1 VDPNRIEAVSG
12 GSAPVPVWD
21 RPVRVVHWL
30 VALLIPV
37 SWYTAEND
45 IMDWHYRSGI
55 AILGLVLFRL
65 IWGVIGSST
74 ARFVGFVKGPRGVA
88 DYLRG
93 RSGHVLGHNPLGA
106 LSVVGLLGMLSLQ
119 VGLGLFASDED
130 GLNSGPLSHLVSQET
145 AEAAKDWHE
154 LGWKVLLVLIV
165 LHVAAILFY
174 LAVKR
179 RNLVRPM
186 ITGVTEA
193 PAGTVGMHGGGAVR
207 FLVAVGVAFAVMWWV
222 AAQA

>member
-1 VDPNRIEAVSG
+1 MSG